1 MLDSFF
7 EKHKGARRTALL
19 WAMCLI
25 TYATHKM
32 FDDVTNITSA
42 SATAYATIC
51 ALLTTVIAFY
61 QWSRNKDELQELKNE
76 N

>member
-1 MLDSFF
+1 MLNSFF
-7 EKHKGARRTALL
+7 EKHKGARRVALF
-19 WAMCLI
+19 WAICII

-32 FDDVTNITSA
+32 FADIGAITSA

-61 QWSRNKDELQELKNE
+61 QWSRNKDEN
-76 N
+76 